1 MFKSVES
8 GVKFMLLSSLFSA
21 VNGAVAKILSDEISA
36 LEIVF
41 FRNLLGVLII
51 LFTLKH
57 TPALFSKD
65 KLGLLL
71 VRGFMG
77 FSAMIMFFYTITS
90 IPLGVAI
97 TLNKTSP
104 FFVAI
109 LAFWLLN
116 ERATKKS
123 VAAVFIGFI
132 GVLLITSPNELS
144 ISYEHVLGLL
154 GGFFA
159 AAAYTTIRKIKDHF
173 DSRIIVLSFM
183 GVGTVIP
190 FFMFLLASVYTPPEY
205 LKFLIDDFSM
215 PETKSVWF
223 YIGLMA
229 VIATISQ
236 WLLTKAY
243 SSSNATVIGVVSYTN
258 IPFAIGFGMMLGD
271 PIPSLAA
278 FCGIVLIV
286 LGGLLV
292 KKGS

>member
-1 MFKSVES
+1 MDS
-8 GVKFMLLSSLFSA
+8 GVKFMLLSSIFSA
-21 VNGAVAKILSDEISA
+21 FNGAIAKVLSEDISA

-51 LFTLKH
+51 LMTLKH

-65 KLGLLL
+65 HLGFLILRGLL
-71 VRGFMG
+71 G
-77 FSAMIMFFYTITS
+77 FSAMIMFFYTITE

-109 LAFWLLN
+109 LAYLLLG
-116 ERATKKS
+116 EHATKKS
-123 VAAVFIGFI
+123 VLALFIGFF
-132 GVLLITSPNELS
+132 GVILITNPQGIS
-144 ISYEHVLGLL
+144 ISYEHFLGIL

-159 AAAYTTIRKIKDHF
+159 AAAYTTIRRIKNHF

-190 FFMFLLASVYTPPEY
+190 FMMFLLATIYTPPKY
-205 LKFLIDDFSM
+205 LEFLISDFTIPQS
-215 PETKSVWF
+215 TYIWF
-223 YIGLMA
+223 FIFLMA
-229 VIATISQ
+229 LIATLSQ

-243 SSSNATVIGVVSYTN
+243 SSTNATVVGIVSYTN
-258 IPFAIGFGMMLGD
+258 IPFAIGFGVMLGD
-271 PIPSLAA
+271 PIPTVTA
-278 FCGIVLIV
+278 FIGITLIV

-292 KKGS
+292 KKA